1 MIGLVVK
8 SYEEVKADPICG
20 KKLRALSA
28 VEVEKFNDD
37 LVNIAAQYG
46 MDSIRSAIEE
56 YQEQIFTLVR
66 QVMEDS
72 NAPYG
77 GSGALGDEV
86 AMRALRAVDV
96 GITADIWDADY
107 TALAPPVASAKVSAN
122 AMLENEGN
130 IIFGCL
136 VEQGTRDVVTA
147 YSWTKGGKTYTGL
160 TLPFYYADDDRAKF
174 VKLQAPII
182 QFTEEVLTFN
192 VCVVRAQWSYM
203 ALVGI
208 HAARA
213 SLTTTITT

>member
-1 MIGLVVK
+1 MTIGLGVRA
-8 SYEEVKADPICG
+8 YAEMPAEPISG
-20 KKLRALSA
+20 KKLRAISQP
-28 VEVEKFNDD
+28 EIEKFNDD
-37 LVNIAAQYG
+37 LINIAAQYG
-46 MDSIRSAIEE
+46 MDSIRSAIQE
-56 YQEQIFTLVR
+56 YQDQILILVR
-66 QVMEDS
+66 QVMEET

-77 GSGALGDEV
+77 GSGALGDEI

-107 TALAPPVASAKVSAN
+107 TGETPPSIVAKVNN

-130 IIFGCL
+130 IIFGLLC
-136 VEQGTRDVVTA
+136 EQGTRDVITA
-147 YSWTKGGKTYTGL
+147 YNWSKGGKTFTGL

-182 QFTEEVLTFN
+182 QFTEETLVFN
-192 VCVVRAQWSYM
+192 VCCVRAQFSYH

-213 SLTTTITT
+213 SLMTTITA

>member
-1 MIGLVVK
+1 MIGIAVRA
-8 SYEEVKADPICG
+8 YEEVKADPICG
-20 KKLRALSA
+20 KKLRAISA
-28 VEVEKFNDD
+28 AEVEKFNDD
-37 LVNIAAQYG
+37 LQNIAAQYG

-56 YQEQIFTLVR
+56 YQDQVFILVR

-107 TALAPPVASAKVSAN
+107 SAETPPSIVAKVPAN

-130 IIFGCL
+130 IIFGVL
-136 VEQGTRDVVTA
+136 NEQGIRDVITA

-160 TLPFYYADDDRAKF
+160 TLPFYYADEDRAKF

-182 QFTEEVLTFN
+182 QFTEETLTFN
-192 VCVVRAQWSYM
+192 VCCARAQFSYH

-213 SLTTTITT
+213 SLMTTITA